1 MRISRPRITNVMTH
15 NHATDEQVAAFI
27 HTRLARALARSKGG
41 IAVAFPGGSTPGPIL
56 ELLVEK
62 PLEWSRVA
70 VFPTDD
76 RDVDEDHDASNT
88 GKLRAILEPHGALV
102 TPLAEG
108 FDMPK
113 FALVWLGMGEDGHIA
128 SLFPSSDPDPRD
140 FQAVRKLTPKPLPP
154 EAPFDRVTLTM
165 PALLNSEE
173 IAFVVRGLKKR
184 EVFEGALHAAHDLP
198 IYRLLAARESG
209 VGIPVTCFF

>member
-1 MRISRPRITNVMTH
+1 MTH

-27 HTRLARALARSKGG
+27 HTRLSRALARSKGG

-62 PLEWSRVA
+62 PLAWSRVA

-76 RDVDEDHDASNT
+76 RDVDEDHEASNT

-128 SLFPSSDPDPRD
+128 SLFPSSHPDPRD
-140 FQAVRKLTPKPLPP
+140 IQAVRKLTPKPLPP
-154 EAPFDRVTLTM
+154 EAPFDRVTMTI